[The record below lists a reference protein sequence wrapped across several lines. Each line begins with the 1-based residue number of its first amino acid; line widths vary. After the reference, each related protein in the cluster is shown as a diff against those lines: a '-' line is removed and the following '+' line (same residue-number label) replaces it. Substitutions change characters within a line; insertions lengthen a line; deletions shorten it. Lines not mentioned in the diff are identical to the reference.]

1 MKVRIAGML
10 SEDDEIDLVRV
21 EFERRVRPGDHF
33 LAILL
38 FDVLADREDAHIGE
52 NRLRRH
58 DLDPSGLG
66 GLIVAR
72 ETNNID
78 SIIG

>member
-10 SEDDEIDLVRV
+10 SKDDKIDLVRV
-21 EFERRVRPGDHF
+21 EFERRVRPRDHL

-38 FDVLADREDAHIGE
+38 FDVLTDGEDPHVGQD
-52 NRLRRH
+52 RLRRH

-72 ETNNID
+72 EADNVELD
-78 SIIG
+78 H